1 MHVDYFTSICLTPE
15 EEPDYSSQILVA
27 NLNMHVVALD
37 ILKLSYVE
45 VHDKGQYTAQ
55 N

>member
-1 MHVDYFTSICLTPE
+1 MAAGHVDYFTSICLTPE
-15 EEPDYSSQILVA
+15 ENEPDYSSQILVA

-45 VHDKGQYTAQ
+45 V
-55 N
+55 